1 MDDGVGIFKLSGHCL
16 FRHRPFNGAG
26 GIFVVRGPYRRGHRQ
41 SDPAPEIPAN
51 PSEFSLMLLGEREDP
66 SSSAAVSERGKTM
79 GKVSGKARAKYFV
92 GHVAGLNNFHAGVG
106 DF

>member
-1 MDDGVGIFKLSGHCL
+1 
-16 FRHRPFNGAG
+16 
-26 GIFVVRGPYRRGHRQ
+26 
-41 SDPAPEIPAN
+41 
-51 PSEFSLMLLGEREDP
+51 MLLGEREDP